1 MVIRGKPNYVMD
13 HMKTLNSMKND
24 MAAATV
30 GTRIAMSAAE
40 QREDSGVAGATTS
53 QVNLQA

>member
-13 HMKTLNSMKND
+13 HMKTLNIMKND
-24 MAAATV
+24 MGAADEGV
-30 GTRIAMSAAE
+30 
-40 QREDSGVAGATTS
+40 QRQDSGVAGATTS